1 MDIALI
7 QDCMQVEVE
16 AQLPIKA
23 QISRREPHFSNAER
37 PAPIVNPAVG
47 ALQSTRPATRRNPP
61 DLGKL

>member
-23 QISRREPHFSNAER
+23 QMSRREPHFSNAER
-37 PAPIVNPAVG
+37 PANVQIQAVF
-47 ALQSTRPATRRNPP
+47 STWF
-61 DLGKL
+61 LLH